1 MNTLKPESAWMTN
14 YNDVTPGSLAD
25 YVALTSGQF
34 APCQTGGPCGAQNVP
49 SIFSQLGDGAWK
61 DWNESMPSNCYPTVA
76 GSESTLNAYKQGH
89 NPALYYA
96 GLPCSTYDVPA
107 GTTGP
112 DDMSYF
118 NNALAAGNV
127 PEYNLVSPNLCED
140 SYHSCNGVNIIT
152 EYDNFLKKEIPL
164 IEASPAFGSNGVI
177 FATYDE
183 GYVPTHNPNTMMDV
197 IGPQV
202 QVGTYA
208 GDYDH
213 YSTLATIE
221 QGLGLP
227 CLANAC
233 TASALSVFGNVPP
246 PPSVSISQPAADST
260 VAGTV
265 TVSGTAAETGATISQ
280 VQVSVDGGTPV
291 TATGTTSWSTSIDTT
306 ALADGTHTI
315 TATATAV
322 GGGTAAAS
330 EQVTVQNGVPSPQVS
345 ITQPANNSTVS
356 GTLTVSGT
364 ASASAGIASVQVSVD
379 SGAQQAA
386 TGTTNWTAS
395 IDTSALTNGTHMINV
410 QATDI
415 DGNVGTASVTVT
427 VSNTS
432 TVTSCPATPAG
443 TTELSGN
450 LSLETSQ
457 TGWTGIYNSNSVPA
471 RVKPAGGSYD
481 GSWALQVAPKNAGAA
496 GVNNANPIWVPGA
509 PGAATTAGHVYT
521 GSAFVAASATG
532 EKVTLV
538 VRETTPQGTSV
549 SSHATT
555 VTLGDTGWHQIT
567 SAYTAKATGDL
578 IRYSLYASNF
588 ASSGQHFLADCM
600 SLQTP

>member
-1 MNTLKPESAWMTN
+1 MKLYGLIVRNVQSLSASVRDIAWHPRMITLGLFAGLAASASLLVASPLSASAADLHSASQVSAVTAPAFGHVFVIVGENKSLDQLNSSNAPYIMNTLKPESAWMTN

-34 APCQTGGPCGAQNVP
+34 APCQTGGPCGTQNVP

-61 DWNESMPSNCYPTVA
+61 DWNESMPANCYPTVA

-89 NPALYYA
+89 NPALYYT

-118 NNALAAGNV
+118 NDALAAGTV

-140 SYHSCNGVNIIT
+140 SYHSCNGANIIT

-183 GYVPTHNPNTMMDV
+183 GYVPTRNPNTMMDV

-202 QVGTYA
+202 QAGTYA

-233 TASALSVFGNVPP
+233 TASALPVFGNVPQS
-246 PPSVSISQPAADST
+246 PSVSITQPAAGST
-260 VAGTV
+260 VSGAV
-265 TVSGTAAETGATISQ
+265 TVSGTAAETGAPISQ

-315 TATATAV
+315 
-322 GGGTAAAS
+322 
-330 EQVTVQNGVPSPQVS
+330 
-345 ITQPANNSTVS
+345 
-356 GTLTVSGT
+356 
-364 ASASAGIASVQVSVD
+364 
-379 SGAQQAA
+379 
-386 TGTTNWTAS
+386 
-395 IDTSALTNGTHMINV
+395 NV
-410 QATDI
+410 QATDT

-457 TGWTGIYNSNSVPA
+457 AGWTGAYNSNSVPT
-471 RVKPAGGSYD
+471 RVNPAGGSYD
-481 GSWALQVAPKNAGAA
+481 GAWALQVAPKKAGAA
-496 GVNNANPIWVPGA
+496 GVNNASPIWVPGA
-509 PGAATTAGHVYT
+509 PGAATTAGHVYV
-521 GSAFVAASATG
+521 GSAFVAASTTG
-532 EKVTLV
+532 EKITLL
-538 VRETTPQGTSV
+538 VRETTPKGTAV

-555 VTLGDTGWHQIT
+555 VTLSGTSWHQIT